1 MAFVA
6 WLFSA
11 LVLVGVMA
19 TLALLVEPPGVIV
32 AMGAGVVVGV
42 LLWPGSATRN
52 WQGSH
57 LGPAQTPSH
66 DTPLS

>member
-11 LVLVGVMA
+11 LVFVGVMS

-32 AMGAGVVVGV
+32 APSSWSGCRSG
-42 LLWPGSATRN
+42 PGI
-52 WQGSH
+52 
-57 LGPAQTPSH
+57 
-66 DTPLS
+66 

>member
-11 LVLVGVMA
+11 LVLVGVVA

-32 AMGAGVVVGV
+32 AMGAVVVVGV
-42 LLWPGSATRN
+42 LLWSG
-52 WQGSH
+52 
-57 LGPAQTPSH
+57 
-66 DTPLS
+66 D